1 MSAVVSIET
10 AEAVFIVTDGAVY
23 SEDNILTR
31 VERKVMASSSGRV
44 AVATRGSRDLGN
56 YFSEKFILA
65 VDRLGFDNAVS
76 WMASQLHKFA
86 DRRPSMRIEATIAGM
101 SEKNGPHR
109 LIFRSD
115 ADVLDFEHPG
125 LASSCATASA
135 GLTEMGI
142 RLRGQS
148 EPWSQYL
155 RAIAI
160 PMMQFYRE
168 ASVTCVAGEDFT
180 APAHLVGGQ
189 IDFTVV
195 DDHGVSTETIH
206 RWDDKIGQPI
216 TPFVEHKTVQ
226 PFPSMNRQQ
235 RRAAERDQRKRAG

>member
-1 MSAVVSIET
+1 
-10 AEAVFIVTDGAVY
+10 
-23 SEDNILTR
+23 
-31 VERKVMASSSGRV
+31 
-44 AVATRGSRDLGN
+44 
-56 YFSEKFILA
+56 
-65 VDRLGFDNAVS
+65 
-76 WMASQLHKFA
+76 
-86 DRRPSMRIEATIAGM
+86 
-101 SEKNGPHR
+101 
-109 LIFRSD
+109 
-115 ADVLDFEHPG
+115 
-125 LASSCATASA
+125 
-135 GLTEMGI
+135 MGI

-148 EPWSQYL
+148 ESWNEYL

-168 ASVTCVAGEDFT
+168 ASVTRVAGEDFT

-195 DDHGVSTETIH
+195 DAHGVSTETIH